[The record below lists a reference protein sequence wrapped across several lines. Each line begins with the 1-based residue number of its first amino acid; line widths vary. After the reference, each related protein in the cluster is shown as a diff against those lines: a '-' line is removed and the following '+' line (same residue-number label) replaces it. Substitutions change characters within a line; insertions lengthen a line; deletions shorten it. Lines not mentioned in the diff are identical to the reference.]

1 MFPERAFRFCRYN
14 VHINQQEFFLG
25 FGLKKVL
32 QNYKYNR
39 ISYLGTTT
47 WIYWQPNN
55 QYFNPSGW
63 LPIDLVTTKIGTNPR
78 GSEWAKVNL
87 PKIPDRDDEW
97 AFKDLVEV
105 PESLEPGEY
114 VLSFRWDCQHT
125 SQVWNACANIEI
137 V

>member
-1 MFPERAFRFCRYN
+1 MAKKALN
-14 VHINQQEFFLG
+14 NQRCIFLG
-25 FGLKKVL
+25 K
-32 QNYKYNR
+32 
-39 ISYLGTTT
+39 TT

-63 LPIDLVTTKIGTNPR
+63 LPIDLVTTKIGTTPK

-87 PKIPDRDDEW
+87 PKKTDKHDSW

-114 VLSFRWDCQHT
+114 VLSFRWDSQQT
-125 SQVWNACANIEI
+125 PQVWNSCANIEI

>member
-1 MFPERAFRFCRYN
+1 MFPERAFRICRYN

-63 LPIDLVTTKIGTNPR
+63 LPIDLVTTKIGTTPK

-87 PKIPDRDDEW
+87 PKKAQGIDQW

-105 PESLEPGEY
+105 PETLEPGEY
-114 VLSFRWDCQHT
+114 VLSFRWDSQQT
-125 SQVWNACANIEI
+125 PQVWNSCANIEI